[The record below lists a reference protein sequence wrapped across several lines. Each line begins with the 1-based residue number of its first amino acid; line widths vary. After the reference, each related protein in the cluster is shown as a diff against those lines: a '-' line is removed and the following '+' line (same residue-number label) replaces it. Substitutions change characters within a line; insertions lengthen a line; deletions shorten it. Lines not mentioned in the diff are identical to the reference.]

1 MTKAHRYPGRVVLAA
16 LGTALLVLVALLAGC
31 GSDSTSGSSG
41 KGSGDSSEFPRD
53 VTIDGAKVH
62 LDALPQSIV
71 VLSPSLTETVYGVG
85 AGDQVKAVDKLS
97 DYPKDAPVTD
107 LDAYAPK
114 AESIASYS
122 PDLVLTADDQ
132 DGIVEALA
140 KLKIPTAVLP
150 APKTL
155 DDAYEQFRQV
165 GELTGHD
172 KQAAALAKKVETTID
187 TTVKDTPKPSTP
199 LTYYWELDNT
209 GYTVT
214 SDTFVGSILSKFG
227 LKNIADKAPN
237 AAGGYP
243 QLSMEYIIDSD
254 PDLIFLA
261 DSQCCGQN
269 ATTVKARPGWDVTRA
284 VKEGNVI
291 SVNDDIAS
299 RWGPRIADL
308 AKEVGA
314 AIKDAS

>member
-1 MTKAHRYPGRVVLAA
+1 MTNTHHYPGRAVLAA
-16 LGTALLVLVALLAGC
+16 LSATLLVLIALLAGC
-31 GSDSTSGSSG
+31 GSDGTTTSSS

-53 VTIDGAKVH
+53 VTIDGTKVH
-62 LDALPQSIV
+62 LDKLPESIV
-71 VLSPSLTETVYGVG
+71 VLSPSLTETVFGVG

-97 DYPKDAPVTD
+97 NYPKNAPVTD
-107 LDAYAPK
+107 LDSYAPK

-122 PDLVLTADDQ
+122 PDLVLLSDDQ
-132 DGIVEALA
+132 DGIVEALT
-140 KLKIPTAVLP
+140 KLKIPTAVLS

-155 DDAYEQFRQV
+155 DEAYKQFKQV

-172 KQAAALAKKVETTID
+172 AEATALAKKVETSID
-187 TTVKDTPKPSTP
+187 TAVKDTPKPSTP

-227 LKNIADKAPN
+227 LKNIADAAPN

-243 QLSMEYIIDSD
+243 QLSMEYIIDAD

-261 DSQCCGQN
+261 DSQCCDQN
-269 ATTVKARPGWDVTRA
+269 ADTVKARPGWDVTRA
-284 VKEGNVI
+284 VKEGNII

-314 AIKDAS
+314 AIKGAS